1 MSGHV
6 DTVSSPLTVDFLS
19 RKFSYLLNRLN
30 SLFDISFRIDWK
42 YGECDF
48 DLELVNDEQSA
59 CQERIH
65 YSVSLR
71 AEFVDSSSVIEFAVA
86 SSVTAT
92 CSYCSTI
99 SLESSGMNINAEDL
113 FVNDPGF
120 GRFDN
125 LFQCKFYTDK
135 EHKNQILSKNLVNMG
150 TKIYGAVE
158 ASRKLFSLIRFLNF

>member
-1 MSGHV
+1 M
-6 DTVSSPLTVDFLS
+6 L
-19 RKFSYLLNRLN
+19 
-30 SLFDISFRIDWK
+30 RIDWK

-48 DLELVNDEQSA
+48 DLELVKNEESA

-71 AEFVDSSSVIEFAVA
+71 AEFVDSSDVIEFSVQ
-86 SSVTAT
+86 SDVTAT

-99 SLESSGMNINAEDL
+99 SLESSGMHVNAEDL

-125 LFQCKFYTDK
+125 LFQCKFYTDQAHSD
-135 EHKNQILSKNLVNMG
+135 EILSNNMINMG
-150 TKIYGAVE
+150 TKVFGAVE
-158 ASRKLFSLIRFLNF
+158 ASRNIVFHLWFFNVSLFWEPD